1 MLKRLLPCV
10 GKYKVYAVLAPLMM
24 LIEVTMEVLLPIV
37 MKNIIDN
44 GIQAQNTEYCLK
56 MGLLMIG
63 MSLFSMLGGALS
75 GKFAAI
81 AGTGFAKGI

>member
-37 MKNIIDN
+37 MKNIIYN
-44 GIQAQNTEYCLK
+44 GIQAQNTEY
-56 MGLLMIG
+56 
-63 MSLFSMLGGALS
+63 
-75 GKFAAI
+75 
-81 AGTGFAKGI
+81 